1 MQIAG
6 VCMMSSFLEWR
17 RGSPFGNSKS
27 SDENTHLNL
36 SPACLFAQGRRHC
49 PKGQSIPKEI
59 AMNRRLV
66 ITATTILC
74 LFSSVAAAQQDRPG
88 GSSASGSDA
97 SGTARPP
104 VAGKA
109 PLGVAVVEMDT
120 VVHGWSARKD
130 LLDKTVTNDQK
141 EKIGKIE
148 DMIVSRSTDAQL
160 PVASFAIIGVGGF
173 LGIGRN
179 DVAIP
184 MEQIK
189 LEEKQLVLPGATK
202 AALKALPS
210 FEYARK

>member
-1 MQIAG
+1 M
-6 VCMMSSFLEWR
+6 
-17 RGSPFGNSKS
+17 
-27 SDENTHLNL
+27 H
-36 SPACLFAQGRRHC
+36 ACLTRIFAQGRRHC
-49 PKGQSIPKEI
+49 PKGQSIVKEI
-59 AMNRRLV
+59 AMNRSLV
-66 ITATTILC
+66 ITATTILS
-74 LFSSVAAAQQDRPG
+74 LLSSVAAAQQDRPG
-88 GSSASGSDA
+88 GSASGT

-109 PLGVAVVEMDT
+109 PLGVAVVEMEA
-120 VVHGWSARKD
+120 VVHGWSAKKD

-148 DMIVSRSTDAQL
+148 DLIVSSTDAKL

-173 LGIGRN
+173 LGIGKN

-202 AALKALPS
+202 AALKALPR